1 MTPYQQAREIY
12 NREECART
20 FEEELVAHLNNGYVI
35 NTPELFMMFRAVRR
49 AWGEECI
56 LNPNESIAWTVGQAD
71 TWHVYAASGNPLD
84 IFNHAPYPLPYI
96 SFERKNRLRF
106 YSYPQMAEK
115 LSQHERIRRTSL
127 LT

>member
-20 FEEELVAHLNNGYVI
+20 FEEDLIAHLNNGYVI
-35 NTPELFMMFRAVRR
+35 NTPELFMMFREVDRSFS
-49 AWGEECI
+49 GLV
-56 LNPNESIAWTVGQAD
+56 LNPHCRFIDGD
-71 TWHVYAASGNPLD
+71 TWHIYVAAGDMLR
-84 IFNHAPYPLPYI
+84 IEEYFPYPLPYI